1 MAVNYPNGKMFQAAG
16 QFPKKKNKSDT
27 IYSNRGMSLEEDIN
41 QSNAYYLLVGSA
53 VIHKK
58 PTPIQV
64 VKVDYPSRSAAIIKE
79 AYYRQSSTTDY
90 NGVYK
95 GFYLDFEAKETKNK
109 MSFPLKNFHEH
120 QIVHMKRCNEQQ
132 GITFVLMYFSC
143 YNRVFL
149 LESSYL
155 IDFWENKLNNGRK
168 SIPLAFIESKGFEIG
183 YGFNPRLDYLS
194 AVDKLIEVKN
204 TIRGESNAECRQSKR
219 IKGE

>member
-1 MAVNYPNGKMFQAAG
+1 MAVNYPNGKLFDAVSHL
-16 QFPKKKNKSDT
+16 PEKKKKRDT
-27 IYSNRGMSLEEDIN
+27 IYSNRGMNLEEDIN
-41 QSNAYYLLVGSA
+41 TSNDYYLLVEKA

-95 GFYLDFEAKETKNK
+95 GYYLDFEAKETNNK
-109 MSFPLKNFHEH
+109 TSFPLKNFHEH
-120 QIVHMKRCNEQQ
+120 QIVHMKRCNQQ
-132 GITFVLMYFSC
+132 MGITFVLIRFSC

-149 LESSYL
+149 LDSSYL

-183 YGFNPRLDYLS
+183 YGFNPRLDYLV
-194 AVDKLIEVKN
+194 AVDKLLEMKM
-204 TIRGESNAECRQSKR
+204 K
-219 IKGE
+219 